1 MTDDLRPSWSRAAP
15 LLAPY
20 TSDIGVGSPAADVSM
35 FDQDGRPL
43 RLFEDAFA
51 GHTLVLVFCGPLDNA
66 EVSKG
71 LAGFARVENRLQDA
85 GAKLIIVSSRT
96 DARQA
101 RGLKDEIGLAA
112 PVCGDGNGSAFAQYG
127 LGKGT
132 DMPGRLSLRTVI
144 VTPNRQ
150 VRAIMDEPQSASQA
164 ASIVDSVSEE
174 GAAARHWVPGHA
186 PILIIPNALTPDDC
200 AALIGH
206 FTAGGDFAIAKSSQP
221 APEGMKLP
229 VYDYNRQDR
238 IDHIISDQAILQ
250 RIDQR
255 LHERVVPMVKKAF
268 AFDVT
273 QREPLHIA
281 RYNGPRDGI
290 EVGHRDNVAASSA
303 HRKFALSINLNDDFE
318 GGELVF
324 SEYAPQGYRAA
335 PGTALVFSSSL
346 LHEVQETTKGIRYN
360 LISHFY

>member
-1 MTDDLRPSWSRAAP
+1 MTADLRPSWQRAAP
-15 LLAPY
+15 LLEPY
-20 TSDIGVGSPAADVSM
+20 KARLEPGATAADSSL

-51 GHTLVLVFCGPLDNA
+51 GHILVLVFCGPLDDA
-66 EVSKG
+66 AVIEG
-71 LAGFARVENRLQDA
+71 LKGFAAIEEQIQAA
-85 GAKLIIVSSRT
+85 GARLIVISSQT
-96 DARQA
+96 DTRAAR
-101 RGLKDEIGLAA
+101 RLRREIALAS
-112 PVCGDGNGSAFAQYG
+112 PVCADGNGSAFAQYG

-150 VRAIMDEPQSASQA
+150 VRAIMDESHSADRA
-164 ASIVDSVSEE
+164 AEVVTSLVDEASTS
-174 GAAARHWVPGHA
+174 RHWIPGHA
-186 PILIIPNALTPDDC
+186 PILIIPNALTADDC
-200 AALIGH
+200 TALIGH
-206 FTAGGDFAIAKSSQP
+206 FEAGGDFAIAKNTQ
-221 APEGMKLP
+221 AGPEGMKLP

-238 IDHIISDQAILQ
+238 IDHIISDQAVLQ

-255 LHERVVPMVKKAF
+255 LHERVVPMIKKAF

-290 EVGHRDNVAASSA
+290 AVGHRDNVATSTA

-324 SEYAPQGYRAA
+324 NEYAPQGYRAA